1 MKRISQSQLKIN
13 DTFAKFADGLKER
26 HYADFAFLHYDETCV
41 VPDRIMV
48 LDLKV
53 TEKSAI
59 NWYHNNSIVWTLVVF
74 DETCMSER
82 LRDIYALFEKF
93 RVLLGTYYIDF
104 SRLLVEYGGSETKD
118 VTALKNLITEY
129 FTIDANHSADEI
141 LKDGR
146 LRITGIFVGKTDE
159 INEIVERWKTA

>member
-13 DTFAKFADGLKER
+13 DTFTKFTDGLKER

-41 VPDRIMV
+41 VPDKIMV

-59 NWYHNNSIVWTLVVF
+59 NWYHNNVTVWTLVVF

-93 RVLLGTYYIDF
+93 RALFGTYYIDF
-104 SRLLVEYGGSETKD
+104 RRFLSEYGGSETTD

-129 FTIDANHSADEI
+129 FTIDTNHSADEI

-146 LRITGIFVGKTDE
+146 LCITGIFVGKTDE
-159 INEIVERWKTA
+159 INEIVERWKMA

>member
-13 DTFAKFADGLKER
+13 DTFAKFANGLKER

-41 VPDRIMV
+41 VTDRIMV

-59 NWYHNNSIVWTLVVF
+59 NQYLNNVTVWTLVMF

-93 RVLLGTYYIDF
+93 RAGFGTYYIDF
-104 SRLLVEYGGSETKD
+104 RRFLYEYGGNEPSD

-129 FTIDANHSADEI
+129 FTIDTNHSADEI

-146 LRITGIFVGKTDE
+146 LWITGIFVGKTDE
-159 INEIVERWKTA
+159 INEIVERWKMA